1 MKNLILTAILLL
13 PALGS
18 AQELLNIY
26 CEDCRDL
33 TEFPE
38 DARNFSYN
46 QVFGAQSWLTPEQAD
61 RFQITDSH
69 GNTVTIDMNLQ
80 FQSDPIT
87 QVIGSLARGFFEF
100 WGTSQLVVEG
110 LIVQIRVIYRNLD
123 VVNYVFLSQDVMG
136 DLPVGANNT
145 RRPPASSGG
154 ADGDDGD
161 TDFSDAAD
169 YEYED
174 TIGDDGDVECEACTL
189 QFIYPDGSLGQEY
202 EMWTQEEWEEIQE
215 L

>member
-1 MKNLILTAILLL
+1 MRNLILTSLLLL

-26 CEDCRDL
+26 CEECRDL

-46 QVFGAQSWLTPEQAD
+46 QVLGAQSWLTPDQAD
-61 RFQITDSH
+61 RFQITDSY
-69 GNTVTIDMNLQ
+69 GNTVTIDMNLE
-80 FQSDPIT
+80 FQANPIT
-87 QVIGSLARGFFEF
+87 QVVGSLWRGLFEV
-100 WGTSQLVVEG
+100 WGTSRLVVKR
-110 LIVQIRVIYRNLD
+110 LVVQIRVIYRNLD
-123 VVNYVFLSQDVMG
+123 IVTYVFVSDDVMG
-136 DLPVGANNT
+136 DLPVGTNNT
-145 RRPPASSGG
+145 RRPPASTGGSSGG
-154 ADGDDGD
+154 EGDS
-161 TDFSDAAD
+161 DFNDAAE

-174 TIGDDGDVECEACTL
+174 TIEGGVECEECTL

-202 EMWTQEEWEEIQE
+202 ELWTEDEWEEISE

>member
-1 MKNLILTAILLL
+1 MKNLILTSILLL

-18 AQELLNIY
+18 AQQLLNIY

-46 QVFGAQSWLTPEQAD
+46 QVFGRESWLTPAQAD
-61 RFQITDSH
+61 RFQITDSF

-80 FQSDPIT
+80 FQDNPIT
-87 QVIGSLARGFFEF
+87 QVLGSLASRLFDLGDP
-100 WGTSQLVVEG
+100 SRLVVDG
-110 LIVQIRVIYRNLD
+110 LVVQIRVIYRNLD
-123 VVNYVFLSQDVMG
+123 IVNYVFLSEDVIV
-136 DLPVGANNT
+136 DLPVGRSNT
-145 RRPPASSGG
+145 RRPPPPT
-154 ADGDDGD
+154 DDGEHNGGGD
-161 TDFSDAAD
+161 NDYNDAAD

-174 TIGDDGDVECEACTL
+174 TTEDGGVECEECTL
-189 QFIYPDGSLGQEY
+189 QFIYPDGSVGPEY
-202 EMWTQEEWEEIQE
+202 ELWTEEEWEELQE

>member
-1 MKNLILTAILLL
+1 MKNLILTSILLL
-13 PALGS
+13 PALGN

-33 TEFPE
+33 TEYPE

-46 QVFGAQSWLTPEQAD
+46 QVIGGQSWLTPGQAD
-61 RFQITDSH
+61 RFKITDGH

-80 FQSDPIT
+80 FQVNPFT
-87 QVIGSLARGFFEF
+87 RVIGSLARRFFEV
-100 WGTSQLVVEG
+100 GGARGLVVEG

-123 VVNYVFLSQDVMG
+123 IVNYVFLTHDVMG
-136 DLPVGANNT
+136 NLPVGTGNT
-145 RRPPASSGG
+145 RRPPSSSGG
-154 ADGDDGD
+154 GGSDDGD
-161 TDFSDAAD
+161 TDFGDAAD

-174 TIGDDGDVECEACTL
+174 TIEDGDIECEECTL
-189 QFIYPDGSLGQEY
+189 QSIYPDGSLGAEY
-202 EMWTQEEWEEIQE
+202 DMPTQSEYDEIWE